1 MTMYEHVVVER
12 IDTQGTIFVGCD
24 AKACGNCSGSMFCNV
39 KHKTFPAKNPDGLE
53 LRPGDVVEL
62 YLPPGKTIFSTFMTL
77 MVPLAMFLVGYY
89 LAGLFNAQA
98 SELTRFVFGIGGV
111 LAGFLIAWLF
121 FKRRR
126 NSYIPV
132 ISSVIAPYQ
141 ENMEGKNEGGA
152 EEQGCGKQCDACPS
166 HREDGSCDLQ

>member
-12 IDTQGTIFVGCD
+12 IDAQGTVFVGCD

-39 KHKTFPAKNPDGLE
+39 KHKTFPAKNPDGLD

-62 YLPPGKTIFSTFMTL
+62 YLPPGKTIFSTFMIL
-77 MVPLAMFLVGYY
+77 MVPLAMFLAGYY

-98 SELTRFVFGIGGV
+98 SELTRFFFGIGGV
-111 LAGFLIAWLF
+111 LTGFLIAWLF
-121 FKRRR
+121 FRKRR

-132 ISSVIAPYQ
+132 IASTIPSIQ
-141 ENMEGKNEGGA
+141 GGDEGKTLDTSV
-152 EEQGCGKQCDACPS
+152 KQSCDKHCEDCPS
-166 HREDGSCDLQ
+166 KTRDGHCNLQ